1 MSDVITN
8 KDMVIPVPSAIAP
21 ETTQEQLVL
30 LTQQITALT
39 QRVTNLEAKL
49 LMIPDLERY
58 GRLEQL
64 LREGKFK
71 EADAETTQVILDTVA
86 MKRDELAPEV
96 INKFPCSVL
105 TVIDHLWSTYSEGR
119 FGFSMQLQIYQ
130 QGGGTLETLQTQER
144 KIIGNFAREV
154 GWLIEGELQF
164 DVYDQWDFSVNAPKG
179 CFPAIWWRSPYGLKM
194 VTFFFMRLL
203 ECRI

>member
-1 MSDVITN
+1 MSDAITTEN
-8 KDMVIPVPSAIAP
+8 IVIPVPSAIAP
-21 ETTQEQLVL
+21 ETEHSQLAL
-30 LTQQITALT
+30 LTQQVTALT
-39 QRVTNLEAKL
+39 ERVTSLEGKL

-96 INKFPCSVL
+96 LNKFPCSVL
-105 TVIDHLWSTYSEGR
+105 TVIDRLWSTYSEGR

-203 ECRI
+203 ECGI